1 MGYVTFSRVHI
12 LPQTL
17 LFSGT
22 QPMYWY
28 FTSAFPRG
36 LLTALPMCV
45 IGLFRVSRGFLRRI
59 PEIDRDI
66 LFFLLPAIV
75 FVLLYSI
82 LPHKELR
89 FVMPVFPV
97 FTAVAAVG
105 TCSFHP
111 VVTVSSLSDTKN
123 NIRYDKNDSSRTLRF
138 DPFKTARTIP
148 IWCSSCSERICLC
161 RFCVCF
167 LSKLSR
173 R

>member
-45 IGLFRVSRGFLRRI
+45 IGLFRVSRGFLRRT

-105 TCSFHP
+105 TCVISPCH
-111 VVTVSSLSDTKN
+111 SYLSLS
-123 NIRYDKNDSSRTLRF
+123 
-138 DPFKTARTIP
+138 
-148 IWCSSCSERICLC
+148 
-161 RFCVCF
+161 
-167 LSKLSR
+167 LSL
-173 R
+173 

>member
-1 MGYVTFSRVHI
+1 
-12 LPQTL
+12 
-17 LFSGT
+17 
-22 QPMYWY
+22 MYWY

-45 IGLFRVSRGFLRRI
+45 VGLFRVSRDFLRRT

-75 FVLLYSI
+75 FVSLYSI

-105 TCSFHP
+105 TCVISPCH
-111 VVTVSSLSDTKN
+111 SYLSLS
-123 NIRYDKNDSSRTLRF
+123 
-138 DPFKTARTIP
+138 
-148 IWCSSCSERICLC
+148 
-161 RFCVCF
+161 
-167 LSKLSR
+167 LSL
-173 R
+173 

>member
-12 LPQTL
+12 LPKTL

-22 QPMYWY
+22 QPMYWH

-45 IGLFRVSRGFLRRI
+45 VGLFRVSRDFLRRT

-105 TCSFHP
+105 TCVISPCH
-111 VVTVSSLSDTKN
+111 SYLSLSLSETHIHN
-123 NIRYDKNDSSRTLRF
+123 NNK
-138 DPFKTARTIP
+138 
-148 IWCSSCSERICLC
+148 
-161 RFCVCF
+161 
-167 LSKLSR
+167 
-173 R
+173 